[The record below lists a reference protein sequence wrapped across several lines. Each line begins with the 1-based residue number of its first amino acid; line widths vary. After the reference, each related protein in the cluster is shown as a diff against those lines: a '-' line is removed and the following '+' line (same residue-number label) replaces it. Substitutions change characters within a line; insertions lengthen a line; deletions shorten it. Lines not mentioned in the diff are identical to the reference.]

1 MADEKKEPMIGQDQR
16 PGQIDLDRPL
26 ADMKLRDLITIL
38 GGAQALPEWLKPE
51 RIKPE
56 QLKPETFK
64 PEQLKP
70 ELIKPEWWK
79 PEWIKPEAFKPES
92 FKELSKPE
100 LSKPF
105 DIDQIFDPVLDA
117 LSKDQLK
124 QLSEKVQ
131 RKLG

>member
-38 GGAQALPEWLKPE
+38 GGAQTLPEWIKPETLKPE

-64 PEQLKP
+64 PEHFK
-70 ELIKPEWWK
+70 EWVK
-79 PEWIKPEAFKPES
+79 PEWIKPESFKPEN
-92 FKELSKPE
+92 FKEFSKPE

-105 DIDQIFDPVLDA
+105 DIDQIFDPVIDA

-124 QLSEKVQ
+124 QLSEKIQ